1 MSSTKSAGARR
12 RRRWLTGGLA
22 VVGSTVAVVALTAAP
37 AFAVHDL
44 AFQLDGDVS
53 AATTTNVGGHVQLF
67 DWSSFFDSS
76 GNQSPILPDPSRSG
90 FTASGFDRDFVVN
103 ANGTYNTSDSTTY
116 TQGSKDTLNIHSGWV
131 CTASNNVTNK
141 GDIQNDY
148 ALAYTDPGTGQQILY
163 FALERNSNSGDANV
177 AFWFLQD
184 PTANCSTANGTT
196 AWTGNHEDGDILIVS
211 AFTGGGSVSTINAY
225 RWNGGANGSLGTT
238 PIASGGDCQANTQG
252 GDNICA
258 TANTGTIHTP
268 WLTNN
273 NGKTT
278 GLGNTLLPGEF
289 FEGGINLTT
298 TGLSGK
304 CFNTFVGDTRSSQS
318 LTATLFDFAR
328 GSLGE
333 CHSTTTTTPNPAAG
347 SSKEIPAN
355 AQVTSND
362 SAQIKVDGVPK
373 FSGTVKF
380 SLCGPLD
387 ASPSST
393 TNCQTGGVPIS
404 TQTLTD
410 VTSPATVGSGDVTLT
425 EVGKYCW
432 RADYSGDSARGV
444 PPSSDPADAT
454 SQSEC
459 FTITPKTPTLTTC
472 SGTFS
477 PTGGC
482 TPGGTVDFGNP
493 VTDNANLTGTAN
505 EPGTGGINPPDGS
518 INPTGGNGPAQG
530 TITFTLVGPGSCT
543 RLATGTGTNPQSV
556 NVNGDGTYG
565 PVSFTPDA
573 PGVYHWKASYSGDS
587 PNTNGADTNSGCT
600 DSNEDVTVRQI
611 PTTISTAQK
620 AFPEDSATIT
630 SSVSGNSLPTG
641 GTVVFSLYGPTA
653 GATAQQNCQAH
664 GTTVGSG
671 GLLYTETQNNV
682 GGSNQV
688 MVHTNNTTVAVDSN
702 ATFFWRVTYNPGDT
716 AHTGSQ
722 SDCVENVTTTFVND
736 NGPGT
741 LFP

>member
-1 MSSTKSAGARR
+1 
-12 RRRWLTGGLA
+12 
-22 VVGSTVAVVALTAAP
+22 
-37 AFAVHDL
+37 
-44 AFQLDGDVS
+44 
-53 AATTTNVGGHVQLF
+53 
-67 DWSSFFDSS
+67 
-76 GNQSPILPDPSRSG
+76 
-90 FTASGFDRDFVVN
+90 
-103 ANGTYNTSDSTTY
+103 
-116 TQGSKDTLNIHSGWV
+116 
-131 CTASNNVTNK
+131 
-141 GDIQNDY
+141 
-148 ALAYTDPGTGQQILY
+148 
-163 FALERNSNSGDANV
+163 
-177 AFWFLQD
+177 
-184 PTANCSTANGTT
+184 
-196 AWTGNHEDGDILIVS
+196 
-211 AFTGGGSVSTINAY
+211 
-225 RWNGGANGSLGTT
+225 
-238 PIASGGDCQANTQG
+238 
-252 GDNICA
+252 
-258 TANTGTIHTP
+258 
-268 WLTNN
+268 
-273 NGKTT
+273 
-278 GLGNTLLPGEF
+278 
-289 FEGGINLTT
+289 
-298 TGLSGK
+298 
-304 CFNTFVGDTRSSQS
+304 
-318 LTATLFDFAR
+318 
-328 GSLGE
+328 
-333 CHSTTTTTPNPAAG
+333 
-347 SSKEIPAN
+347 
-355 AQVTSND
+355 
-362 SAQIKVDGVPK
+362 VDGVPK

-444 PPSSDPADAT
+444 PPSSDPGNAT
-454 SQSEC
+454 NQSEC